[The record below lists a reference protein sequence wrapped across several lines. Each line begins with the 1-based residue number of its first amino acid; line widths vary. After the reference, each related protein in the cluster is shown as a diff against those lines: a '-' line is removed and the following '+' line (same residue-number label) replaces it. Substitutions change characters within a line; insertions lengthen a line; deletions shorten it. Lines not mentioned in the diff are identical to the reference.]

1 MADGIAQSAC
11 VVVFLTESYMKKAA
25 GLGSKGDDDNA
36 RFEFNLACSPLK
48 GVAKIIPVVMEP
60 QCLAQ
65 TAWQPLF
72 LGKLGG
78 KEYIDLARDNDEA
91 ASGEKH
97 FDAGVGSLIASIKAM
112 PGSLVGAAAAAAPA
126 AQGGIF
132 VRTGHNRTRGRGRR
146 PGPRRERG
154 QVGAGALAHA
164 LAG

>member
-1 MADGIAQSAC
+1 MEEGIAQSAC
-11 VVVFLTESYMKKAA
+11 VIVFLTESYMKKAA

-97 FDAGVGSLIASIKAM
+97 FDVGVGRLIASIKAM
-112 PGSLVGAAAAAAPA
+112 PGSLVGGGGGNGGA
-126 AQGGIF
+126 GGI
-132 VRTGHNRTRGRGRR
+132 VV
-146 PGPRRERG
+146 RG
-154 QVGAGALAHA
+154 Q
-164 LAG
+164 